1 MILLGQ
7 AGTGKT
13 LTLSEIALEL
23 QARRP
28 DKHIAQILDAC
39 APTHAAGGRLRADM
53 RGAGLEIMVGTVA
66 ARYKLPSIGAIDEER
81 CYKNLPGRQ
90 RAHLEKEIGII
101 DEAFMITPRK
111 MDCIAGIQRRASAAR
126 RAP

>member
-1 MILLGQ
+1 MF
-7 AGTGKT
+7 
-13 LTLSEIALEL
+13 S
-23 QARRP
+23 
-28 DKHIAQILDAC
+28 
-39 APTHAAGGRLRADM
+39 
-53 RGAGLEIMVGTVA
+53 TVA
-66 ARYKLPSIGAIDEER
+66 ARYKLPSIGAIDEET

-90 RAHLEKEIGII
+90 RAHIEKDIGII